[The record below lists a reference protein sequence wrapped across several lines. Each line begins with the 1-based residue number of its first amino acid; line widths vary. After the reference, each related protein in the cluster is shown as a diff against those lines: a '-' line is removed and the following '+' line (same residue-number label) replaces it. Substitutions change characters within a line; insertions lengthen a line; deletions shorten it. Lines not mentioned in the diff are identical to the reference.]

1 MDWFN
6 LTGLIFVVVL
16 LMPNMIYAVTNKDG
30 FAGEFHN
37 KLVETGEQIG
47 RFGCFI
53 LMFIQLPSVT
63 LGYIYDIAQTLYLI
77 FGVALLV
84 LSCGGWIVFRKGNCM
99 AKALTLSIL
108 PSVLFLESGIL
119 TLNIPLIVL
128 SVVFAICHIT
138 ISCKNTVG
146 NKQ

>member
-1 MDWFN
+1 MEWFN

-16 LMPNMIYAVTNKDG
+16 LIPNIIYAVTNKDG
-30 FAGEFHN
+30 FADNYHN
-37 KLVETGEQIG
+37 KLIETGEQIG

-53 LMFIQLPSVT
+53 LMFIQPSFVT
-63 LGYIYDIAQTLYLI
+63 LGYIYNGAQALYLI
-77 FGVALLV
+77 LGIVLLALY
-84 LSCGGWIVFRKGNCM
+84 CGGWIVFRKGNSI

-119 TLNIPLIVL
+119 TLNIPLIAL

-138 ISCKNTVG
+138 ISYKNTAG
-146 NKQ
+146 NK

>member
-1 MDWFN
+1 MEWFN

-16 LMPNMIYAVTNKDG
+16 LIPNIIYAATNKDG
-30 FAGEFHN
+30 FADKFHN

-47 RFGCFI
+47 RFGCFV
-53 LMFIQLPSVT
+53 LMFIQLPFVT
-63 LGYIYDIAQTLYLI
+63 LGYIYDGAQTLYLI
-77 FGVALLV
+77 LGIVLL
-84 LSCGGWIVFRKGNCM
+84 LLYCGGWIVFREGNSV

-128 SVVFAICHIT
+128 SVVFAICHIM
-138 ISCKNTVG
+138 ISYKNTAE
-146 NKQ
+146 

>member
-16 LMPNMIYAVTNKDG
+16 LIPNIIYAATNKDG

-53 LMFIQLPSVT
+53 LMFIQPSFVT
-63 LGYIYDIAQTLYLI
+63 LGYIYDGAQTLYLI
-77 FGVALLV
+77 LGIVLLALY
-84 LSCGGWIVFRKGNCM
+84 CGGWIVFRKGNSI
-99 AKALTLSIL
+99 AKVLTLSIL

-119 TLNIPLIVL
+119 TLNIPLIAL

-138 ISCKNTVG
+138 ISYKNTAG
-146 NKQ
+146 NK